1 MQAAVTVAPS
11 SVPTE
16 EIAAAAAAVDRDGRF
31 PEEAIGVL
39 REHGLLA
46 LGIPEPKGGI
56 GGGPVEYVSTVERIA
71 GACASTAMVYVMHI
85 TATQTLIAGLEGRD
99 GPPAAALAEIAAGEH
114 LTTLAYSEKGSR
126 GHFWAQV
133 SRAARDNGGVTID
146 ADKTYATSAGH
157 ARSYV
162 TAVGAPGSED
172 PTTTELY
179 LIPADAAGLD
189 RPARFD
195 GLGLRGNESGPLSL
209 RGVRASDDQRLGEPG
224 SGFGLMMSATLPWFA
239 LGSAASSVGIA
250 GAALDAAA
258 DHAGRVRLEHL
269 GGTTLAEMPTVRAQL
284 AAAKVRHLQARAH
297 LLEVARQVEAQD
309 PAAELGVLA
318 VKAGAAE
325 MALAVTEAA
334 MRVGGGA
341 AYSRHLP
348 IERHFRDARA
358 ASVMGPSTDVL
369 YDFVGKV
376 TTGQELF

>member
-1 MQAAVTVAPS
+1 
-11 SVPTE
+11 
-16 EIAAAAAAVDRDGRF
+16 
-31 PEEAIGVL
+31 
-39 REHGLLA
+39 
-46 LGIPEPKGGI
+46 
-56 GGGPVEYVSTVERIA
+56 
-71 GACASTAMVYVMHI
+71 MVYVMHV
-85 TATQTLIAGLEGRD
+85 TGAQTLLAGLGDEPD
-99 GPPAAALAEIAAGEH
+99 GPKADALGEIAAGEH

-133 SRAARDNGGVTID
+133 SRAVPDDGAVLID

-157 ARSYV
+157 ADSYV
-162 TAVGAPGSED
+162 TAVGAPESDD

-179 LIPADAAGLD
+179 LLPADSPGID
-189 RPARFD
+189 RSSRFD
-195 GLGLRGNESGPLSL
+195 GLGLRGNESGPLTL
-209 RGVRASDDQRLGEPG
+209 RSVRAPGEQRLGEPG
-224 SGFGLMMSATLPWFA
+224 SGFGLMMSATLPWFC

-258 DHAGRVRLEHL
+258 IHASGARLAHL
-269 GGTTLAEMPTVRAQL
+269 GGTSLAEMPTVRTHI

-297 LLEVARQVEAQD
+297 LYEVARQVEEAD

-325 MALAVTEAA
+325 MALGVTDEA

-358 ASVMGPSTDVL
+358 ASVMGPSTEVL

-376 TTGQELF
+376 ATGQDLF

>member
-1 MQAAVTVAPS
+1 MSAVATVSPL
-11 SVPTE
+11 PTD
-16 EIAAAAAAVDRDGRF
+16 EIAAAAAAVDHEGRF
-31 PEEAIGVL
+31 PEEAIGLL

-46 LGIPEPKGGI
+46 LGIPASEGG
-56 GGGPVEYVSTVERIA
+56 GGGPVEFVSAVERIA
-71 GACASTAMVYVMHI
+71 GACASTAMVYVMHV
-85 TATQTLIAGLEGRD
+85 TATQTLLAGLGDEREG
-99 GPPAAALAEIAAGEH
+99 PKAETLARIAAGEH
-114 LTTLAYSEKGSR
+114 LSTLAYSEKGSR

-133 SRAARDNGGVTID
+133 SRAARDDGGVLID

-157 ARSYV
+157 ADSYV
-162 TAVGAPGSED
+162 TAVGAAGSDD

-179 LIPADAAGLD
+179 LLPADSQGID
-189 RPARFD
+189 RSARFD
-195 GLGLRGNESGPLSL
+195 GLGLRGNESGPLTL
-209 RGVRASDDQRLGEPG
+209 RGVRAADEQRLGEPA
-224 SGFGLMMSATLPWFA
+224 SGFGLMMNATLPWFS

-258 DHAGRVRLEHL
+258 IHASGARLAHL
-269 GGTTLAEMPTVRAQL
+269 GGKSLAETDTVRVNL

-297 LLEVARQVEAQD
+297 LYEVAQQVEDGD
-309 PAAELGVLA
+309 PAAQLGVLA

-325 MALAVTEAA
+325 TALAVTDAA

-341 AYSRHLP
+341 AYSRHLS

-376 TTGQELF
+376 VTGQDLF

>member
-1 MQAAVTVAPS
+1 MSVAVSAQPF
-11 SVPTE
+11 PTE
-16 EIAAAAAAVDRDGRF
+16 EIAAAAAEVDRDGRF

-39 REHGLLA
+39 REQGLLS
-46 LGIPEPKGGI
+46 LGIPESQGGI
-56 GGGPVEYVSTVERIA
+56 GGGPLEYVSAAERIA
-71 GACASTAMVYVMHI
+71 GACASTAMVYVMHV
-85 TATQTLIAGLEGRD
+85 TATQTLLAGLGD
-99 GPPAAALAEIAAGEH
+99 DSGGPKGEALERIAAGEH

-133 SRAARDNGGVTID
+133 SRAVPEDGGVRID

-157 ARSYV
+157 ADSYV

-172 PTTTELY
+172 PTSTELY
-179 LIPADAAGLD
+179 LLPADSEGID
-189 RPARFD
+189 RSARFD
-195 GLGLRGNESGPLSL
+195 GLGLRGNESGPLTL
-209 RGVRASDDQRLGEPG
+209 RAVFTPSERRLGEPG
-224 SGFGLMMSATLPWFA
+224 SGFGLMMNATLPWFS

-258 DHAGRVRLEHL
+258 IHASGVRLAHID
-269 GGTTLAEMPTVRAQL
+269 TSLAEMPTVRAHI

-297 LLEVARQVEAQD
+297 LYEVARQVEDGD
-309 PAAELGVLA
+309 PEAELGVLT

-325 MALAVTEAA
+325 MAMAVTDEA

-369 YDFVGKV
+369 YDFVGKAV
-376 TTGQELF
+376 TGQELF

>member
-1 MQAAVTVAPS
+1 MSAVATVSPL
-11 SVPTE
+11 PTD
-16 EIAAAAAAVDRDGRF
+16 EIAAAAAAVDREGRF
-31 PEEAIGVL
+31 PEEAIGLL

-46 LGIPEPKGGI
+46 LGIPASEGGS
-56 GGGPVEYVSTVERIA
+56 GGGPVEFVSAVERIA
-71 GACASTAMVYVMHI
+71 GACASTAMVYVMHV
-85 TATQTLIAGLEGRD
+85 TATQTLLAGLGDEREG
-99 GPPAAALAEIAAGEH
+99 PKAETLARIAAGEH
-114 LTTLAYSEKGSR
+114 LSTLAYSEKGSR

-133 SRAARDNGGVTID
+133 SRAARDDGGVLID

-157 ARSYV
+157 ADSYV
-162 TAVGAPGSED
+162 IAVGAAGSDD

-179 LIPADAAGLD
+179 LLPADSQGID
-189 RPARFD
+189 RSARFD
-195 GLGLRGNESGPLSL
+195 GLGLRGNESGPLTL
-209 RGVRASDDQRLGEPG
+209 RGVRAADEQRLGEPA
-224 SGFGLMMSATLPWFA
+224 SGFGLMMNATLPWFS

-258 DHAGRVRLEHL
+258 IHASGARLAHL
-269 GGTTLAEMPTVRAQL
+269 GGKSLAETDTVRVNL

-297 LLEVARQVEAQD
+297 LYDVAQQVEDGD
-309 PAAELGVLA
+309 PAAQLGVLA

-325 MALAVTEAA
+325 TALAVTDAA

-341 AYSRHLP
+341 AYSRHLS

-376 TTGQELF
+376 VTGQDLF

>member
-1 MQAAVTVAPS
+1 MSAVATVSPL
-11 SVPTE
+11 PTE
-16 EIAAAAAAVDRDGRF
+16 EIAAAAAAVDLEGRF
-31 PEEAIGVL
+31 PEEAIGLL
-39 REHGLLA
+39 REHGLLSF
-46 LGIPEPKGGI
+46 GIPESAGGS
-56 GGGPVEYVSTVERIA
+56 GGGPVGFVSAVERIA
-71 GACASTAMVYVMHI
+71 GACASTAMVYVMHV
-85 TATQTLIAGLEGRD
+85 TATQTLLAGLGDEREG
-99 GPPAAALAEIAAGEH
+99 PKAETLARIATGEH

-133 SRAARDNGGVTID
+133 SRATRDDGGVLID

-157 ARSYV
+157 ADSYV
-162 TAVGAPGSED
+162 TAVGAAGSDD

-179 LIPADAAGLD
+179 LLPADSQGID
-189 RPARFD
+189 RSSRFD
-195 GLGLRGNESGPLSL
+195 GLGLRGNESGPLTL
-209 RGVRASDDQRLGEPG
+209 RGVRAADAQRLGEPA
-224 SGFGLMMSATLPWFA
+224 SGFGLMMSATLPWFS

-258 DHAGRVRLEHL
+258 IHAGGARLAHL
-269 GGTTLAEMPTVRAQL
+269 GQTLAETDTVRQHL

-297 LLEVARQVEAQD
+297 LYDVARKVEDGD
-309 PAAELGVLA
+309 PAAQLGVLA

-325 MALAVTEAA
+325 TALAVTDAA

-376 TTGQELF
+376 VTGQDLF